1 MAKEGE
7 IEDAVNQPADLL
19 IRAEAALRRI
29 EDEADNA
36 EVTQD
41 SRRELVSTVLL
52 SAIQAAEDGSEEH
65 LTKLE
70 QAIEGAQK
78 MGIHAELRVSGRRL
92 LAKWR
97 QPDRRAQSAEAE
109 VARLSRQLS
118 ELTFQLRTCLDG
130 SLGQLSRQSTSTTS
144 STEASLQEASF
155 RQRQDTCLK
164 QLSRAISEA
173 ELAGVQ
179 PAATEDAKALV
190 ESVKEQRKAERDAAK
205 KLEGLMSISD
215 ASQLKEI
222 LEQKELIVCGSEV
235 RRVLGNVADHV
246 VRQAEK
252 EQRQSWLLQELA
264 AAGENQDAAQLRR
277 LMTQASSLD
286 LAVPPSVLALV
297 DELEAGDSLN
307 KAFASTSTVRTE
319 KSEKSYADVSEKLAA
334 SQARQSKLLRRAIE
348 KAEQH
353 PDSRILDAAQK
364 ALAEAKQTRV
374 PFDDITAFERRL
386 VNLENIHRPRLK
398 VEEGLQKLMLQVEE
412 VSIGAVADNVL
423 KDIVQVHHLA
433 RLLADGQRFGA
444 DEDLLEEADELH
456 ERSVE
461 VLQLRRAAA
470 DELQSA
476 LSRRCQT
483 EADLERLQ
491 AAVEECKRL
500 GLNIHTA
507 ERQVLRLK
515 ELQVNREST
524 QAELQEASRGVG
536 VQGRLRLE
544 TAVRAAKSAGVSAEK
559 LRAASQKLAELRE
572 HEQRCEVLAGEV
584 QRALPVLQKH
594 PWRYQQLLEA
604 AGALKPWTSKLERL
618 IAQGKEILDKRE
630 KDNARRRE
638 VRSQLIAQLKRI
650 EECRASGK
658 STHDLLVPLKEIL
671 SKAES
676 AGLQHDSI
684 QKGKLLLQNARR
696 EACQRSVAEHRLQ
709 LALNARDH
717 AEIERSMRQVRA
729 LGQVGLTDRPS
740 GSRSVARGDRESS
753 GLMEQAS
760 SVLRNLTEAEARRQA
775 AAATLQERINAEEG
789 LPALPNTPR
798 SNGAGQS
805 EDVDEGSKNWLRSAR
820 SAIQEA
826 KQCGVAS
833 TLIEQ
838 AKLKLRLKRR
848 ERQDQAEACK
858 SLQKVLSKKEVPKQV
873 LLANMTRVQRLQA
886 VKD

>member
-1 MAKEGE
+1 MARQGE

-70 QAIEGAQK
+70 EAIEGAQK

-109 VARLSRQLS
+109 IVRLSRQLS
-118 ELTFQLRTCLDG
+118 ELTFQLRSCLDG
-130 SLGQLSRQSTSTTS
+130 SLGQLSRQQSTSTTS
-144 STEASLQEASF
+144 STEASLQEASC

-190 ESVKEQRKAERDAAK
+190 ESVKEQRKAERDTAK

-222 LEQKELIVCGSEV
+222 LEQKELTVCGSEV
-235 RRVLGNVADHV
+235 RRVLENVADHV

-252 EQRQSWLLQELA
+252 EQQQSWLLQELA

-319 KSEKSYADVSEKLAA
+319 KSKKSCADVSEKLAA

-398 VEEGLQKLMLQVEE
+398 VEEGLQKLMSQVEE

-423 KDIVQVHHLA
+423 KDIVQVHQLA

-456 ERSVE
+456 ERSVK

-638 VRSQLIAQLKRI
+638 VRSQLIALLKRI

-671 SKAES
+671 RKAES

-684 QKGKLLLQNARR
+684 EKGKLLLQNARR

-740 GSRSVARGDRESS
+740 GSRSVARGDRESF

-760 SVLRNLTEAEARRQA
+760 SVLRNLAEAEARRQA
-775 AAATLQERINAEEG
+775 AAATLQERINAEEC
-789 LPALPNTPR
+789 LPVLPNTPR

-873 LLANMTRVQRLQA
+873 LLANMTRVQRLA

>member
-7 IEDAVNQPADLL
+7 VDATQPADLL
-19 IRAEAALRRI
+19 LRAEAALKRM

-41 SRRELVSTVLL
+41 SRRELV
-52 SAIQAAEDGSEEH
+52 AMAAADGGEEH
-65 LTKLE
+65 LLKLNS
-70 QAIEGAQK
+70 AIEGAEK
-78 MGIHAELRVSGRRL
+78 MGVHAELRVSGRRL
-92 LAKWR
+92 LSKWR
-97 QPDRRAQSAEAE
+97 QTDRRAQSAEAE
-109 VARLSRQLS
+109 VLRLSRQLS
-118 ELTFQLRTCLDG
+118 ELTTQLRCCLDVTA
-130 SLGQLSRQSTSTTS
+130 SQTPSTSTTS
-144 STEASLQEASF
+144 SAEAQEASF

-164 QLSRAISEA
+164 QLDRAVSEA

-179 PAATEDAKALV
+179 TTATEDARALMD
-190 ESVKEQRKAERDAAK
+190 SVKEQRKVERDAAK
-205 KLEGLMSISD
+205 KLQGLMSVND
-215 ASQLKEI
+215 AGQLKDI
-222 LEQKELIVCGSEV
+222 LMEQKELAICGSEV
-235 RRVLGNVADHV
+235 RRALGDVADHV
-246 VRQAEK
+246 VRRAEK
-252 EQRQSWLLQELA
+252 EQQQSWLLQELA
-264 AAGENQDAAQLRR
+264 TAGENQDAGQLRR
-277 LMTQASSLD
+277 LMTQASSMD
-286 LAVPPSVLALV
+286 LAVPPSLLALV
-297 DELEAGDSLN
+297 DELEAGESIN
-307 KAFASTSTVRTE
+307 KAFASTSTLRHE
-319 KSEKSYADVSEKLAA
+319 KSEKSYMDVGEKLAA
-334 SQARQSKLLRRAIE
+334 SQARQSRVVRRAIE

-374 PFDDITAFERRL
+374 PLDEVTAFERRL
-386 VNLENIHRPRLK
+386 VTLENIHRPRLK
-398 VEEGLQKLMLQVEE
+398 VEEGLQKLMSQTEE
-412 VSIGAVADNVL
+412 VCIGAVADNVL
-423 KDIVQVHHLA
+423 KDIVQVHQLA
-433 RLLADGQRFGA
+433 KLLADGQRFGA

-461 VLQLRRAAA
+461 

-491 AAVEECKRL
+491 AAVEECKRI

-572 HEQRCEVLAGEV
+572 HEQRCDVLAGEV

-618 IAQGKEILDKRE
+618 IEQGKEILDKRE

-638 VRSQLIAQLKRI
+638 VRAQLMSQLKLI
-650 EECRASGK
+650 EECRANGK
-658 STHDLLVPLKEIL
+658 PTHDLLVPLKDIL
-671 SKAES
+671 DKAES

-696 EACQRSVAEHRLQ
+696 EACQRNVAEHRLQ

-717 AEIERSMRQVRA
+717 GEIERSMRQVRA
-729 LGQVGLTDRPS
+729 LGHVGLTDRS
-740 GSRSVARGDRESS
+740 HIGSRTGARGDRESS

-760 SVLRNLTEAEARRQA
+760 SA
-775 AAATLQERINAEEG
+775 AAAALQERINAEQG

-798 SNGAGQS
+798 SAAG
-805 EDVDEGSKNWLRSAR
+805 EDDEGTKNWLRSAR

-848 ERQDQAEACK
+848 ERQEQQEACK
-858 SLQKVLSKKEVPKQV
+858 SLQKILSKKEVPKQV
-873 LLANMTRVQRLQA
+873 LLAKMTRVQRLQA
-886 VKD
+886 MKE